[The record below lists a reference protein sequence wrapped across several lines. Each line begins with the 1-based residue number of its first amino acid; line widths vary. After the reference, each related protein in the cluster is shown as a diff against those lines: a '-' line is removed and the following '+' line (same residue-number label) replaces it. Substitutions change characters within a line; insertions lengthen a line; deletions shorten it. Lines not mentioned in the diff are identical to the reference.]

1 MKGWENLSLW
11 SLKVP
16 KRANRRIL
24 WRQENSIV
32 KWIIHIYVILA
43 WGLNHRFPWR
53 RPLPPDIKKETVRL
67 QHLKGMQ
74 RSKLVMWKGYHL
86 SLEGIRKGY
95 LFYQKW
101 HIKGKGLD
109 LGAEPPGIKLC
120 CAYPLPREGT
130 FTTSWWAK
138 AFLSDP
144 CQPEVSLFPF

>member
-24 WRQENSIV
+24 WRQENSLV
-32 KWIIHIYVILA
+32 KWFIHIYVILV

-67 QHLKGMQ
+67 QHLKGMP
-74 RSKLVMWKGYHL
+74 RSELVTWKGTIYHKKVY
-86 SLEGIRKGY
+86 EKGTFAIKNGIY
-95 LFYQKW
+95 
-101 HIKGKGLD
+101 KGKGLD
-109 LGAEPPGIKLC
+109 CGAEPPGLKLC

-130 FTTSWWAK
+130 FTTSWQAK
-138 AFLSDP
+138 TFLSDA
-144 CQPEVSLFPF
+144 CQPEVRLFPF